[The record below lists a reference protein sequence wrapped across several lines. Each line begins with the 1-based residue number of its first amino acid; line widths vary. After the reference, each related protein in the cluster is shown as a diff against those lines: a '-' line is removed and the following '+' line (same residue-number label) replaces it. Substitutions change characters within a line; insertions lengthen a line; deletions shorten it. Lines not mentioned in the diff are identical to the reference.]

1 MDTLR
6 LGRGERRGDMMGG
19 GERDFDG
26 KEDAERW
33 GKEGEAE
40 INGRARVWLTPRCES
55 SIKDT
60 SF

>member
-1 MDTLR
+1 MEGLMSR
-6 LGRGERRGDMMGG
+6 CAHGRDY
-19 GERDFDG
+19 DG

-33 GKEGEAE
+33 GKEGERE
-40 INGRARVWLTPRCES
+40 INGRARVWLTLGCES